1 MPRDSG
7 SERRAA
13 IGPRGS
19 YTEPRLQGFALFPL
33 CAFHALRF
41 FRFALFPLCAFCV
54 FCAFL
59 FVDSRGRSVPSVL
72 CVLLLCVLF
81 ICHYPIPSEPTIRH
95 SITAKRKN
103 TSITSCNSLST
114 FANTIGASRRFV
126 LAERLRGS
134 DTGSVQS
141 EERFGRNPCR
151 KTRFAGALWLTQGEI
166 ADLQSGLAQRR
177 SPRNRPGGRAAMLR
191 FEADA
196 NSAKRPAAMLRFEAE
211 R

>member
-1 MPRDSG
+1 MRFL
-7 SERRAA
+7 
-13 IGPRGS
+13 
-19 YTEPRLQGFALFPL
+19 RLALFTL
-33 CAFHALRF
+33 CAFYVLRF
-41 FRFALFPLCAFCV
+41 FRFALFAF

-59 FVDSRGRSVPSVL
+59 FVDSRGRSVL

-177 SPRNRPGGRAAMLR
+177 SPRNRPGGARCHVA
-191 FEADA
+191 F
-196 NSAKRPAAMLRFEAE
+196 
-211 R
+211 

>member
-1 MPRDSG
+1 MPF
-7 SERRAA
+7 A
-13 IGPRGS
+13 ICAM
-19 YTEPRLQGFALFPL
+19 GFHP
-33 CAFHALRF
+33 
-41 FRFALFPLCAFCV
+41 
-54 FCAFL
+54 
-59 FVDSRGRSVPSVL
+59 
-72 CVLLLCVLF
+72 
-81 ICHYPIPSEPTIRH
+81 E
-95 SITAKRKN
+95 
-103 TSITSCNSLST
+103 TSP
-114 FANTIGASRRFV
+114 ARRRFV

>member
-1 MPRDSG
+1 MCRC
-7 SERRAA
+7 AF
-13 IGPRGS
+13 
-19 YTEPRLQGFALFPL
+19 FALRFFRIALFSL
-33 CAFHALRF
+33 CAFYVLRFLRLRF
-41 FRFALFPLCAFCV
+41 FRFALFSLCAFCV
-54 FCAFL
+54 FFCAFL

-141 EERFGRNPCR
+141 EERFGRTPCR

-177 SPRNRPGGRAAMLR
+177 SPRNRPGGARCHVA
-191 FEADA
+191 F
-196 NSAKRPAAMLRFEAE
+196 
-211 R
+211 

>member
-1 MPRDSG
+1 MSIQGGVACRLFFVFFVFFVFFCYACCSFVITLYRANRQFDIRLL
-7 SERRAA
+7 RR
-13 IGPRGS
+13 
-19 YTEPRLQGFALFPL
+19 E
-33 CAFHALRF
+33 
-41 FRFALFPLCAFCV
+41 
-54 FCAFL
+54 
-59 FVDSRGRSVPSVL
+59 
-72 CVLLLCVLF
+72 
-81 ICHYPIPSEPTIRH
+81 
-95 SITAKRKN
+95 KN

-191 FEADA
+191 FEA
-196 NSAKRPAAMLRFEAE
+196 E